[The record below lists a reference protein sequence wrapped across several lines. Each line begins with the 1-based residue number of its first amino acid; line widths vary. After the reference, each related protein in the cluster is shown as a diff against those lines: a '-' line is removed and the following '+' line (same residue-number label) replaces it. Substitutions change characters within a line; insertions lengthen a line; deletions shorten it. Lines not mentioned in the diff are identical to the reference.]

1 MPSRAF
7 FLGTVLLFCAFLL
20 SLIVSVSLPAL
31 PLLDIVRCHF
41 TGDAPPRVSTD
52 TESIKE
58 IRFGI
63 WAYCIYDSQSG
74 HRTCIN
80 PGHGYTVQ
88 LESTSDAITIGAGAT
103 RGLVVHSAAA
113 GATFIALLLSL
124 SSRVT
129 LAMFASFLSFIA
141 ALLTLIAIAIDITL
155 YTIVH
160 NRVHNLDGV
169 RVRSVV
175 APGVWITLASL
186 VLLLMAGYTGWLG
199 RRRSRMAGATDYLTP
214 EKQGFFS
221 HLRPF

>member
-1 MPSRAF
+1 MPTRAF
-7 FLGTVLLFCAFLL
+7 FLVTIFLLGAFLL

-31 PLLDIVRCHF
+31 PTLDIVRCHF
-41 TGDAPPRVSTD
+41 TGDAPHVSTD
-52 TESIKE
+52 TESINE

-63 WAYCIYDSQSG
+63 WAYCIYDAQSG

-88 LESTSDAITIGAGAT
+88 LESTSNNITIGVSAT
-103 RGLVVHSAAA
+103 RGLAVHPVAA

-124 SSRVT
+124 SSHVT
-129 LAMFASFLSFIA
+129 LAMFASFLSFVA
-141 ALLTLIAIAIDITL
+141 ALLTLVAIAMDIAL

-160 NRVHNLDGV
+160 DKLNNLDNV
-169 RVRSVV
+169 QVRSVV
-175 APGVWITLASL
+175 APGVWVTLASL
-186 VLLLMAGYTGWLG
+186 VLLLMAGSTGLLG

-221 HLRPF
+221 RLRPF